1 MRNKLTDKNITSK
14 LWLIPVI
21 GTLLTGCAAQIS
33 SSAPPLS
40 DEAAAYVSSSR
51 AQMREDKVLVINDAM
66 NLDSADPNNK
76 AFWHEYYQYEAEL
89 KAVNDERVQL
99 IRDYEFNYEK
109 MDNQIADNLAERAL
123 AIHKKKLELLAKYYE
138 KVKKA
143 TTPIIAARF
152 IQVEHQLGLILDIE
166 IASQMPL
173 LTKTN

>member
-1 MRNKLTDKNITSK
+1 MTSK
-14 LWLIPVI
+14 LWLIPII
-21 GTLLTGCAAQIS
+21 GTLLTGCAAQKS
-33 SSAPPLS
+33 PSAPPLS

-51 AQMREDKVLVINDAM
+51 AQMREDKVLVINEAM
-66 NLDSADPNNK
+66 NLDPADPNNK
-76 AFWHEYYQYEAEL
+76 AFWHEYYQYETEL
-89 KAVNDERVQL
+89 KSVNDERVQL

-123 AIHKKKLELLAKYYE
+123 AIHRKKLELLAKYYE

-173 LTKTN
+173 LTQTK

>member
-1 MRNKLTDKNITSK
+1 MCDKLTDKNMRSK
-14 LWLIPVI
+14 LWLIPII
-21 GTLLTGCAAQIS
+21 GTLLTGCAAQQS
-33 SSAPPLS
+33 PSAPPLS

-51 AQMREDKVLVINDAM
+51 AQMREDKVLVINEAM
-66 NLDSADPNNK
+66 NLDPADPNNK

-89 KAVNDERVQL
+89 KSVNDERVQL

-109 MDNQIADNLAERAL
+109 MDNQIANNLAERAL

-173 LTKTN
+173 LTQTK

>member
-1 MRNKLTDKNITSK
+1 MRSELINKKMTSK
-14 LWLIPVI
+14 LWLIPVV
-21 GTLLTGCAAQIS
+21 GSFLTGCATQTTP
-33 SSAPPLS
+33 SAPPLS

-51 AQMREDKVLVINDAM
+51 AQMREDKVLVINEAM
-66 NLDSADPNNK
+66 DLEPSDPNNK

-89 KAVNDERVQL
+89 KTVNDERVQL

-109 MDNQIADNLAERAL
+109 MDNQIADNLAQRAL

-143 TTPIIAARF
+143 TNPIIAARF

-173 LTKTN
+173 LTQTN

>member
-1 MRNKLTDKNITSK
+1 MASN
-14 LWLIPVI
+14 LWLIPVV
-21 GTLLTGCAAQIS
+21 GTLLIGCAAQTP
-33 SSAPPLS
+33 SAPPLS

-51 AQMREDKVLVINDAM
+51 AQMREDKVLVINEAM
-66 NLDSADPNNK
+66 NLDPTDPHNK
-76 AFWHEYYQYEAEL
+76 AFWYEYYQYEAEL
-89 KAVNDERVQL
+89 KVVNDERVQL

-109 MDNQIADNLAERAL
+109 MNNQIADSLAERAL
-123 AIHKKKLELLAKYYE
+123 VIHKKKLDLLAKYYE

-173 LTKTN
+173 LTQTN